1 VCVAL
6 KKLSNERSGR
16 RQWNAY
22 FTLYIVGGRS
32 LIPENSVEGFVS
44 LNFLVTESSRN
55 PPHRAEVEFKKY
67 LDELIFF
74 CLFFRNHGLE
84 ILEKIVICGL
94 RNPTQIGTSEL
105 NFKLYG
111 VFLITDEPDPES

>member
-1 VCVAL
+1 MCVAL

-22 FTLYIVGGRS
+22 FTLYIVGSRS

-74 CLFFRNHGLE
+74 LSFLQKSWTRNIGKDSDLWTQE
-84 ILEKIVICGL
+84 PNPN
-94 RNPTQIGTSEL
+94 RNL
-105 NFKLYG
+105 
-111 VFLITDEPDPES
+111 